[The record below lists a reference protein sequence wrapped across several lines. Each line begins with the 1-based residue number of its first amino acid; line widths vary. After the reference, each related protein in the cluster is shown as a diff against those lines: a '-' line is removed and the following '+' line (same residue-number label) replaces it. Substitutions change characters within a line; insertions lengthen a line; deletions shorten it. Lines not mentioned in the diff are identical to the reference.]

1 MSERK
6 MPTIYSL
13 VPVET
18 LEYGEYT
25 KMLDEYQSILEGK
38 AVATIKLPGTER
50 FYARH
55 VDPSDVGLSTSTFT
69 ITTSAAGTATYINQD
84 VPDNKVFGLFGF
96 ALLTPDTK
104 ITKITVY
111 KNANVMAVYRIDELK
126 GFDKPVFL
134 AKQAIIWGP
143 KETIKIEI
151 TTSDAT
157 TEEVVPIMYIEE
169 PYGETI
175 TA

>member
-18 LEYGEYT
+18 LERGDYS
-25 KMLDEYQSILEGK
+25 KMLDEFQSILESK
-38 AVATIKLPGTER
+38 ANSTIKLPGTEK

-55 VDPSDVGLSTSTFT
+55 VDPSDVGLTTPIFQLDASGPGT
-69 ITTSAAGTATYINQD
+69 ITFINQD

-96 ALLTPDTK
+96 ALLTPNTK

-143 KETIKIEI
+143 KETIKIEVE
-151 TTSDAT
+151 TSDGT
-157 TEEVVPIMYIEE
+157 TEELVPIMYVEE